1 MQARFVQFHQVLLK
15 AMDGSIALRRTGIFR
30 CIGRD
35 LKRGGEAGGCDSNS
49 NWARGGDSNSTS
61 AYSCALF
68 WVLLLALLG
77 DLNRISS

>member
-49 NWARGGDSNSTS
+49 IS
-61 AYSCALF
+61 AYSCPLF
-68 WVLLLALLG
+68 WALLLALLG